1 MDLRIFCTLLLCM
14 VCIISCR
21 RPGSSQE
28 FEISGNA
35 ISVEDDFGKHTI
47 VGVTKATGSF
57 EKLSQAIKAAGLKN
71 EFMQDGPY
79 TLFAPT
85 DEAFE
90 MLPGTSFQELLKPD
104 HKHLLIE
111 LLRYHLVPGF
121 VPADSLAVGM
131 KITTQEGDLVSIS
144 ISEWGWMVNDAHMV
158 RHNVPARNGIV
169 HIIDKVLMPP
179 GN

>member
-1 MDLRIFCTLLLCM
+1 MNLRIFYALMLTI
-14 VCIISCR
+14 VCLESCR

-28 FEISGNA
+28 FEVSSNSGSA
-35 ISVEDDFGKHTI
+35 DEDFGKHSI

-57 EKLSQAIKAAGLKN
+57 DKLSLAIKKAGLKD
-71 EFMQDGPY
+71 EFMQEGPY

-90 MLPGTSFQELLKPD
+90 MLPGTSFQELLEPD
-104 HKHLLIE
+104 HKHLLVE

-121 VPADSLAVGM
+121 VPADSLNEGM
-131 KITTQEGDLVSIS
+131 KITTQEGDYVSIS
-144 ISEWGWMVNDAHMV
+144 ISKLGWMVNDAHV
-158 RHNVPARNGIV
+158 VGHNVPARNGIV